1 MTLSPPQARRWHR
14 WLAPILMAPLVLATV
29 TGVAGR
35 LGRSWFGMPKPLA
48 RQLFAIHEGAFLGEP
63 LMPVYA
69 LLLGLGLVGL
79 AALVPL
85 LVTAAS
91 GMAYALLDGWTPLRR
106 VQFRW
111 LLALHQGSWLGTAIK
126 PVYVLLVGT
135 ALLALLASG
144 ALLLR
149 RPQAA
154 AKASQSAVRAAGTGR
169 G

>member
-1 MTLSPPQARRWHR
+1 M
-14 WLAPILMAPLVLATV
+14 
-29 TGVAGR
+29 
-35 LGRSWFGMPKPLA
+35 
-48 RQLFAIHEGAFLGEP
+48 
-63 LMPVYA
+63 
-69 LLLGLGLVGL
+69 
-79 AALVPL
+79 
-85 LVTAAS
+85 
-91 GMAYALLDGWTPLRR
+91 LDQLRR

-111 LLALHQGSWLGTAIK
+111 LLALHQGSWLGTALK